1 MSNHDR
7 KKRAE
12 PVLTKKAGGSLE
24 APESQPLTARLAA
37 AASRRADLESVLAA
51 APPHAS
57 VEEFRRLVLDQ
68 NVAGKRSA
76 ASRQKLWQQLRLR
89 YILDCSIPESAAFL
103 SAMASTSS
111 PSERGLLCLL
121 MMARTDRL
129 FRDVTLESISPLL
142 TRDGTVVSSDEVQR
156 TVERCLRTE
165 GVSWSPETVVSV
177 RQHLLAALKDCG
189 VLRGSITRRTVRPRP
204 GTPFALLA
212 SRFALL
218 EGLTPRQTLESRWF
232 RLLGMGGE
240 QVADLLRAAAR
251 EGALRFRMQAE
262 VVELQLP
269 RLEVPAP

>member
-1 MSNHDR
+1 MSNQDS
-7 KKRAE
+7 KEPAE
-12 PVLTKKAGGSLE
+12 AAPGKTAGARLE
-24 APESQPLTARLAA
+24 APDSQPFTARLAA

-51 APPHAS
+51 ASPHAS
-57 VEEFRRLVLDQ
+57 VEEFRRLILEQ

-76 ASRQKLWQQLRLR
+76 ASRRKLWGQLRQR
-89 YILDCSIPESAAFL
+89 YLLDYGVPEGAVFL

-129 FRDVTLESISPLL
+129 FREVTLECVSPLL
-142 TRDGTVVSSDEVQR
+142 GRDGAVVPSEQVQG
-156 TVERCLRTE
+156 TLERHLGGE
-165 GVSWSPETVVSV
+165 GLKWASGTLESA
-177 RQHLLAALKDCG
+177 RQHLMAALKDCG

-204 GTPFALLA
+204 GTPFTLLA

-218 EGLTPRQTLESRWF
+218 EGLTPRQTLDSRWF
-232 RLLGMGGE
+232 RLLGLE
-240 QVADLLRAAAR
+240 TEEVVKLLYTAAT

-269 RLEVPAP
+269 ELEVSVS